1 MSRENSMKES
11 NESKPGLNRRDALKG
26 MTAVSLALATGA
38 YGAPEKSAPSS
49 RSSAPG
55 RDLIRRENQKTGT
68 RDWQLTKT
76 RQLPGKINPHLTN
89 GRCPWIEG
97 YCSANSIRA
106 GEKLQIMV
114 STAPASASNP

>member
-1 MSRENSMKES
+1 MDGENSMNES
-11 NESKPGLNRRDALKG
+11 NESELSLNRRDALKG
-26 MTAVSLALATGA
+26 MAAASLGIATGA
-38 YGAPEKSAPSS
+38 YGAQEEPASPP
-49 RSSAPG
+49 RSSSPE
-55 RDLIRRENQKTGT
+55 RDLILRENAKPGT

-76 RQLPGKINPHLTN
+76 RQLPGKINRILNN